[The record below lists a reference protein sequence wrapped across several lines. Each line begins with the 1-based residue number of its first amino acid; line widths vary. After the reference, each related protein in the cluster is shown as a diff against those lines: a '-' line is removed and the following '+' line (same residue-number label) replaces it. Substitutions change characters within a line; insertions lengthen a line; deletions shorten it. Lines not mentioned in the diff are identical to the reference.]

1 MTKITT
7 FLAFTLFIGFLFGQT
22 QIGNSNLELWSNVG
36 APTEEPDNWNGFKT
50 GSGNFSGFANKQLEQ
65 SSSIRA
71 GASGMYCA
79 RIWSTS
85 VLGITAN
92 GTMTCG
98 RINMGSTTP
107 ANAANYNYSSIADPN
122 FSETCASIPDSI
134 VFWAKYTQAGSG
146 SQMARLH
153 AVVHDSYDTRD
164 PIDALS
170 QPHVLADAA
179 LNYSSTNG
187 AWARFSA
194 PFVASVNTGLIAEY
208 ILVTFATNSTAGGG
222 AANDEVLIDDIQL
235 IYNSG
240 AGITTNTDL
249 ALTVNYSDASGVQF
263 FSDQIIDGQ
272 LSIVNVLGGIEFEGA
287 MKNNVSVKLHSGV
300 HFARYQLLS
309 GKAGTLKFIVD

>member
-1 MTKITT
+1 MIKINTL
-7 FLAFTLFIGFLFGQT
+7 LAFTLFIGFLFGQS
-22 QIGNSNLELWSNVG
+22 QIGNGNLELWSNVG

-50 GSGNFSGFANKQLEQ
+50 GSGSFANFGNKQLER

-85 VLGITAN
+85 ILGITAN

-98 RINMGSTTP
+98 RINMGSTTASNP
-107 ANAANYNYSSIADPN
+107 ANYNYSSIADSN
-122 FSETCASIPDSI
+122 FSEPCVSVPDSI

-146 SQMARLH
+146 NQMARLH
-153 AVVHDSYDTRD
+153 AVVHDAYDVRD
-164 PIDALS
+164 PIDVLS

-179 LNYSSTNG
+179 LNYSPTNG

-194 PFVASVNTGLIAEY
+194 PFVATANTGLIAEY
-208 ILVTFATNSTAGGG
+208 ILITFATNSTAGGG

-235 IYNSG
+235 IYNSV
-240 AGITTNTDL
+240 AGITANTDL

-272 LSIVNVLGGIEFEGA
+272 LSIVNVLGGIEYEGA
-287 MKNNVSVKLHSGV
+287 MKNNVSVKLQSGV
-300 HFARYQLLS
+300 HFARYKLLS

>member
-1 MTKITT
+1 
-7 FLAFTLFIGFLFGQT
+7 
-22 QIGNSNLELWSNVG
+22 
-36 APTEEPDNWNGFKT
+36 
-50 GSGNFSGFANKQLEQ
+50 
-65 SSSIRA
+65 
-71 GASGMYCA
+71 
-79 RIWSTS
+79 
-85 VLGITAN
+85 
-92 GTMTCG
+92 
-98 RINMGSTTP
+98 
-107 ANAANYNYSSIADPN
+107 
-122 FSETCASIPDSI
+122 
-134 VFWAKYTQAGSG
+134 
-146 SQMARLH
+146 MARVH
-153 AVVHDSYDTRD
+153 AIVHDAYDTRD
-164 PIDALS
+164 PIDASS

-179 LNYSSTNG
+179 LNYSPTNG

-194 PFVASVNTGLIAEY
+194 PFVPTVTPGLIAEY
-208 ILVTFATNSTAGGG
+208 ILVTFATNSTPGGG

-287 MKNNVSVKLHSGV
+287 MKNNVSVKLNSGV